1 MNGAMSMPSAPTC
14 EPEKMPSRTDG
25 STTLATSPID
35 SAMLMTKPVWVSI
48 IRVPAP
54 MPRWAGGTTPITA
67 LVFGE
72 MNSPEPAPMI
82 SCHRASCQYGVSTWM
97 VVSPTGRRR

>member
-1 MNGAMSMPSAPTC
+1 
-14 EPEKMPSRTDG
+14 
-25 STTLATSPID
+25 
-35 SAMLMTKPVWVSI
+35 
-48 IRVPAP
+48 

-72 MNSPEPAPMI
+72 MNSPEPAPMM

-97 VVSPTGRRR
+97 VVSPNRPTAVTTIPAVARRATRIGRRARR